1 MTSVFD
7 IPDPTSNMGK
17 NKAGEKNE
25 KTNGHA
31 EAVTNSTKQ
40 NSTSVCTWGNILGT
54 NLFFTFFPSYIKLY
68 LVTLYTVIMAVAVAA
83 VITASQDL
91 EVALKEKQTK
101 LEQMEADLGSLKIS
115 HSQTTK
121 EFNEKQTGF
130 ETKLNS
136 LSEEKRKL
144 EATLKDLE
152 NAKLKLASDNNKL
165 LETIDKIEKIKSEK
179 EKLIENLH
187 LEMTEIK
194 TKQFDSEIQTK
205 AEQNRNTELTADNR
219 KLGEKLAKTEN
230 NLKDTESRF
239 LGLEKDKSEMMEKI
253 KKGDAENIE
262 LTVANQKLEDKVIAT
277 ETKLKEVISNNENLE
292 KEKGEKVGKLDALSS
307 TLAEKEKG
315 ISKLEEDIKSLN
327 QELSEGN
334 EKIASLTKAHLQ
346 DTAKL
351 DAELAKERKLVQ
363 DQMENIRLLTEQI
376 QKKQGD
382 VNYANRELDKMKTQF
397 EESERVGGE
406 LFVQNQD
413 WQMKAG
419 DLKREMERAQAD
431 AGNCLT
437 ERLEVTSRMTAEREV
452 LERKNVETSEQL
464 SAVTEQLND
473 LQSKLGSCKAG
484 K

>member
-1 MTSVFD
+1 
-7 IPDPTSNMGK
+7 MGK
-17 NKAGEKNE
+17 NKSVEKE
-25 KTNGHA
+25 KTNGNA
-31 EAVTNSTKQ
+31 EVATESTKP
-40 NSTSVCTWGNILGT
+40 NSTSMFTWGNILGT
-54 NLFFTFFPSYIKLY
+54 FQTSLVIKNVKVPPFF

-83 VITASQDL
+83 VIIASQEL

-101 LEQMEADLGSLKIS
+101 LEKMEADLGSLKIS

-219 KLGEKLAKTEN
+219 KLGEKLTKTEN
-230 NLKDTESRF
+230 SLKDAESRIQ
-239 LGLEKDKSEMMEKI
+239 GLEKDKSEMTEKI
-253 KKGDAENIE
+253 QKEDAENIE
-262 LTVANQKLEDKVIAT
+262 LTVANKKLEDKVTAT
-277 ETKLKEVISNNENLE
+277 ETKLKEVISNVDNLE
-292 KEKGEKVGKLDALSS
+292 KEKGERMGKIDAISS
-307 TLAEKEKG
+307 TLAEKEKRVEQ
-315 ISKLEEDIKSLN
+315 LENDIKSLN

-334 EKIASLTKAHLQ
+334 EKIATLTRAHLE

-351 DAELAKERKLVQ
+351 DAELAKERKSGQ
-363 DQMENIRLLTEQI
+363 DQEENIRLLNEKIKQ
-376 QKKQGD
+376 KQGD
-382 VNYANRELDKMKTQF
+382 VNYANRELDKIKTQF

-437 ERLEVTSRMTAEREV
+437 EKLEVTSRMTAEMEI
-452 LERKNVETSEQL
+452 LEKKNVETSEKL
-464 SAVTEQLND
+464 SAVTEQLD
-473 LQSKLGSCKAG
+473 DIKSKLGTCKTG